1 MATKEET
8 KPAYDVERLAK
19 DLGIQP
25 ASVRVALRKHEI
37 EKPAKSYVWET
48 AKAYDEVLKKL
59 KAASKDD
66 AKPEKAEKAEKKV
79 ATKKK

>member
-1 MATKEET
+1 MAKEET

-25 ASVRVALRKHEI
+25 ASVRVALRKNDI
-37 EKPAKSYVWET
+37 EKPSKSYVWES

-59 KAASKDD
+59 KTASSGD
-66 AKPEKAEKAEKKV
+66 KAEKTEKSDKRT
-79 ATKKK
+79 APKKK